1 MGWLVCGSV
10 CGFVCGFYCSAS
22 RFFRASYIARCSVM
36 SFGLS
41 LFFPCRVVP
50 NHLQS
55 VMVMVRFVS
64 ASWCSSIVVSA
75 SISAVSFL
83 PSSVVRVS
91 SFHFFSVWCWLRV
104 CLSAIAVF
112 FIFSVGYDVK
122 LRGFL
127 RLLVPCCGWLASS
140 SCLLLSYPFLLLFVL
155 FFVFFR

>member
-10 CGFVCGFYCSAS
+10 CGFYRSAS

-91 SFHFFSVWCWLRV
+91 SFHIFSVWCWLRV

-112 FIFSVGYDVK
+112 FILLVGY
-122 LRGFL
+122 G
-127 RLLVPCCGWLASS
+127 
-140 SCLLLSYPFLLLFVL
+140 
-155 FFVFFR
+155 